1 MTNFFFYWYMFFVVI
16 YNLNIKNDKGVVGMY
31 QIYNASEN
39 ELHFNV
45 HYLDETVPPL
55 ETFEGNWLDLRA
67 IEVKVIRANGE
78 VETHKSSEF
87 ETVNYE
93 KDDVLFVNF
102 GFAMDMTDLET
113 GEKYVA
119 NIFPRSSLFKNF
131 NLFLTNHVGCIDHS
145 YKGNDDMWKG
155 MFLAMGSGELHKGDR
170 LAQFEVKKTQPK
182 LVLHPVDDLG
192 NKSRGGYG
200 HSGRN

>member
-1 MTNFFFYWYMFFVVI
+1 MYRVYEEELNF
-16 YNLNIKNDKGVVGMY
+16 NIK
-31 QIYNASEN
+31 
-39 ELHFNV
+39 
-45 HYLDETVPPL
+45 YLDETVPPL
-55 ETFEGNWLDLRA
+55 ETFDGNWVDLRA

-87 ETVNYE
+87 ETVTYD

-102 GFAMDMTDLET
+102 GFAMDMKDVVT
-113 GEKYVA
+113 GEEYVA

-131 NLFLTNHVGCIDHS
+131 KLFLTNHVGCIDHS
-145 YKGNDDMWKG
+145 YKGDNDYWRG

-170 LAQFEVKKTQPK
+170 LAQFEVKKPQPK
-182 LVLHPVDDLG
+182 LVLHSVDSLG

-200 HSGRN
+200 SSGRN